1 MKKRKII
8 SAAAAVMMAAVT
20 LAPQLPSAFPAARI
34 CTPITAEAAKNE
46 VRIKVV
52 DMATDMPID
61 NVDVAASTV
70 KDFSREDSSFS
81 WNTSDAAEFPIEGAY
96 NNDWYVKLYNV
107 PKEYNYN
114 SVYTID
120 RDTRTFGDYTIR
132 LVKKSQDNN
141 VTICSAH
148 DEPVAKVLLK
158 TADMDVY
165 DKKGNWFCT
174 VRSNED
180 AYLPDGEYS
189 VKFKEDILKK
199 TGICVNG
206 ETSQKLTIK
215 DGVPTDM
222 LFFYLAS
229 DEEKEPNVSFTIKN
243 EGEDTSTTEGLG
255 RVVITG
261 DGFTLDTDG
270 AAYLGDGHY
279 TAHRY
284 NFPKNGFSQTGN
296 EERDRN
302 NIDIIADSLLNKT
315 EDIEFDVVDGKP
327 DRDLVFVKV
336 PVNRPAE
343 EETASAKV
351 KIVDKA
357 TGKNIEGV
365 DAVAISGLNATAKS
379 IAKWNTSDEAEKS
392 LTGLAG
398 DPRIVYGIEL
408 SNVPKEYEYNKQY
421 TFSFAKDSKEETWIV
436 ELEKK
441 NGTDEE
447 KTGSTAKVKIVDK
460 ATGKNIEGV
469 DAVAI
474 SGLNATAKSIA
485 KWNTSDEAE
494 KSLTGL
500 AGDPRIVYGIELS
513 NVPKEYEY
521 NKQYIFSFAKDS
533 KEESWVVE
541 LEKKNGTVAE
551 ESASAK
557 IKIID
562 MATGKNIEG
571 IDVEVIA
578 GINATGKSI
587 AKWNTSDEA
596 VKTLEGLSE
605 NKNVAYGIKLKKV
618 PEKYVH
624 ENTYV
629 FMRTGDKDTENWTIS
644 LVTSDIKENITFNI
658 YDWSEETWYDFLGKD
673 MPFYAEITD
682 KDGNFCYGFS
692 KADSR
697 ALPDGEYTF
706 RLVTPPEGYVIVDPD
721 SDLAKKL
728 KEKFLLSEVDGGT
741 VNFTMKDGKPD
752 REIIFDIIKA
762 EDAEPVNVPAE
773 EKGDIGFRLYSRYK
787 GLWDRKDNGMVGYV
801 IITDGADNFIGK
813 YKLDEMISL
822 PDGKYKAEIEVNS
835 KGYGCFSE
843 QKIQF
848 TVDEGKA
855 VEKLDFNVER
865 WNFNESGSGDANG
878 DGTVDISDAVLI
890 MQSQSNPSKYGTN
903 GTDKGH
909 LTEDGSKRADVD
921 GGGVT
926 NKDAL
931 TIQQYLLGMFRFE

>member
-52 DMATDMPID
+52 DMATDMPIE
-61 NVDVAASTV
+61 NVDAAASTV
-70 KDFSREDSSFS
+70 KDFSREDSSYS
-81 WNTSDAAEFPIEGAY
+81 WNTSDAVEFPIEGAY

-107 PKEYNYN
+107 PEEYNYN
-114 SVYTID
+114 AVYTID

-174 VRSNED
+174 IKSNEGT
-180 AYLPDGEYS
+180 YLPDGEYS
-189 VKFKEDILKK
+189 VKFKENVLENS
-199 TGICVNG
+199 GVCVKG
-206 ETSQKLTIK
+206 EVSQKLTIK
-215 DGVPTDM
+215 DGVPTDTI
-222 LFFYLAS
+222 FFLLAS
-229 DEEKEPNVSFTIKN
+229 DERKKPNVSFTIRN
-243 EGEDTSTTEGLG
+243 EGEDTSSTENLG

-270 AAYLGDGHY
+270 SAYLGDGHY

-284 NFPKNGFSQTGN
+284 NFPKNGFNQTGN
-296 EERDRN
+296 EERDQH

-315 EDIEFDVVDGKP
+315 EDIEFNVVDGKP

-343 EETASAKV
+343 EEGATAKIKV
-351 KIVDKA
+351 VDKA

-365 DAVAISGLNATAKS
+365 DVEVIAGINATGKS
-379 IAKWNTSDEAEKS
+379 LAKWNTSDEEEKV
-392 LTGLAG
+392 LTGLSGNPNLAF
-398 DPRIVYGIEL
+398 GIDL
-408 SNVPKEYEYNKQY
+408 SNVPEEYDFQK
-421 TFSFAKDSKEETWIV
+421 
-436 ELEKK
+436 
-441 NGTDEE
+441 
-447 KTGSTAKVKIVDK
+447 
-460 ATGKNIEGV
+460 
-469 DAVAI
+469 
-474 SGLNATAKSIA
+474 
-485 KWNTSDEAE
+485 
-494 KSLTGL
+494 
-500 AGDPRIVYGIELS
+500 R
-513 NVPKEYEY
+513 
-521 NKQYIFSFAKDS
+521 YIFGFAKDS

-541 LEKKNGTVAE
+541 LEKKNGPVAE
-551 ESASAK
+551 E
-557 IKIID
+557 
-562 MATGKNIEG
+562 
-571 IDVEVIA
+571 
-578 GINATGKSI
+578 
-587 AKWNTSDEA
+587 
-596 VKTLEGLSE
+596 
-605 NKNVAYGIKLKKV
+605 
-618 PEKYVH
+618 
-624 ENTYV
+624 
-629 FMRTGDKDTENWTIS
+629 
-644 LVTSDIKENITFNI
+644 
-658 YDWSEETWYDFLGKD
+658 
-673 MPFYAEITD
+673 
-682 KDGNFCYGFS
+682 
-692 KADSR
+692 
-697 ALPDGEYTF
+697 
-706 RLVTPPEGYVIVDPD
+706 
-721 SDLAKKL
+721 
-728 KEKFLLSEVDGGT
+728 
-741 VNFTMKDGKPD
+741 
-752 REIIFDIIKA
+752 
-762 EDAEPVNVPAE
+762 
-773 EKGDIGFRLYSRYK
+773 GDIGFRLYSRYK

-801 IITDGADNFIGK
+801 IITDGADDFIGK

-835 KGYGCFSE
+835 KGYSCFSE

-855 VEKLDFNVER
+855 VENLDFNVER
-865 WNFNESGSGDANG
+865 WNFNENGSGDANG

-890 MQSQSNPSKYGTN
+890 MQSMANPSKYGAN

-931 TIQQYLLGMFRFE
+931 TIQQYLLGMFNFE

>member
-20 LAPQLPSAFPAARI
+20 IAPQLPSAFPAARI

-81 WNTSDAAEFPIEGAY
+81 WNTSDVVEFPIEGAY
-96 NNDWYVKLYNV
+96 NDDWYVKLYNV
-107 PKEYNYN
+107 PEEYNYN

-120 RDTRTFGDYTIR
+120 RDTRTYGDYTIR

-174 VRSNED
+174 VRSNEG

-206 ETSQKLTIK
+206 EASQDLTIK

-222 LFFYLAS
+222 IFFYLAS
-229 DEEKEPNVSFTIKN
+229 DEEKEPNISFTIKN
-243 EGEDTSTTEGLG
+243 EGEDTSTAEGLG

-302 NIDIIADSLLNKT
+302 NIDIIADSLLNT
-315 EDIEFDVVDGKP
+315 VEDIEFDVVDGKP

-336 PVNRPAE
+336 PVNNTDE
-343 EETASAKV
+343 EKTGSTAKV
-351 KIVDKA
+351 KIVDKS

-421 TFSFAKDSKEETWIV
+421 T
-436 ELEKK
+436 
-441 NGTDEE
+441 
-447 KTGSTAKVKIVDK
+447 
-460 ATGKNIEGV
+460 
-469 DAVAI
+469 
-474 SGLNATAKSIA
+474 
-485 KWNTSDEAE
+485 
-494 KSLTGL
+494 
-500 AGDPRIVYGIELS
+500 
-513 NVPKEYEY
+513 
-521 NKQYIFSFAKDS
+521 FSFAKDS

>member
-52 DMATDMPID
+52 DMATDMPIE
-61 NVDVAASTV
+61 NVDAAASTV

-81 WNTSDAAEFPIEGAY
+81 WNTSDAVEFPIEGAY

-107 PKEYNYN
+107 PEEYNYN
-114 SVYTID
+114 AVYTID
-120 RDTRTFGDYTIR
+120 RDTRTYGDYTIR

-165 DKKGNWFCT
+165 DKKDNWFCT
-174 VRSNED
+174 IKSNEGT
-180 AYLPDGEYS
+180 YLPDGEYS
-189 VKFKEDILKK
+189 VKFKENVLVNS
-199 TGICVNG
+199 GVCVKG
-206 ETSQKLTIK
+206 EASQKLTIK
-215 DGVPTDM
+215 DGVPTDTI
-222 LFFYLAS
+222 FFLLAS
-229 DEEKEPNVSFTIKN
+229 DERKEPNVSFTIKN
-243 EGEDTSTTEGLG
+243 EGEDTSSADGLG

-270 AAYLGDGHY
+270 SAYLGDGHY

-284 NFPKNGFSQTGN
+284 NFPKNGFNQTGN
-296 EERDRN
+296 KERDQH

-315 EDIEFDVVDGKP
+315 EDIEFNVVDGKP

-343 EETASAKV
+343 EEGATAKIKV
-351 KIVDKA
+351 VDKA

-365 DAVAISGLNATAKS
+365 DVEVIAGINATGKSLAKWNTSDEEEKVLTGLSGNPNLAFGIDLSNVPEEYDFQKRYIFGFAKDSKEESWVVELEKKNGPVAEEGATAKIKVVDKATGKNIEGIDVVAISGLNATAKS
-379 IAKWNTSDEAEKS
+379 IAKWNTSDEAEKIIK
-392 LTGLAG
+392 GLAG
-398 DPRIVYGIEL
+398 D
-408 SNVPKEYEYNKQY
+408 S
-421 TFSFAKDSKEETWIV
+421 
-436 ELEKK
+436 
-441 NGTDEE
+441 
-447 KTGSTAKVKIVDK
+447 
-460 ATGKNIEGV
+460 
-469 DAVAI
+469 
-474 SGLNATAKSIA
+474 
-485 KWNTSDEAE
+485 
-494 KSLTGL
+494 
-500 AGDPRIVYGIELS
+500 RIVYGIELS

-541 LEKKNGTVAE
+541 LEKKNGPVAE
-551 ESASAK
+551 
-557 IKIID
+557 
-562 MATGKNIEG
+562 
-571 IDVEVIA
+571 
-578 GINATGKSI
+578 
-587 AKWNTSDEA
+587 
-596 VKTLEGLSE
+596 
-605 NKNVAYGIKLKKV
+605 
-618 PEKYVH
+618 
-624 ENTYV
+624 
-629 FMRTGDKDTENWTIS
+629 KD
-644 LVTSDIKENITFNI
+644 
-658 YDWSEETWYDFLGKD
+658 
-673 MPFYAEITD
+673 
-682 KDGNFCYGFS
+682 
-692 KADSR
+692 
-697 ALPDGEYTF
+697 
-706 RLVTPPEGYVIVDPD
+706 
-721 SDLAKKL
+721 
-728 KEKFLLSEVDGGT
+728 
-741 VNFTMKDGKPD
+741 
-752 REIIFDIIKA
+752 
-762 EDAEPVNVPAE
+762 
-773 EKGDIGFRLYSRYK
+773 DIGFRLYSRYK

-801 IITDGADNFIGK
+801 IITDGADDFIGK

-835 KGYGCFSE
+835 KGYSCFSE

-855 VEKLDFNVER
+855 VENLDFNVER
-865 WNFNESGSGDANG
+865 WNFNENGSGDANG

-890 MQSQSNPSKYGTN
+890 MQSMANPSKYGAN

-931 TIQQYLLGMFRFE
+931 TIQQYLLGMFNYE

>member
-70 KDFSREDSSFS
+70 KDFSREDSSFR

-132 LVKKSQDNN
+132 LVKKLQDNN
-141 VTICSAH
+141 VTICSSH
-148 DEPVAKVLLK
+148 DEPEAKIVLK

-174 VRSNED
+174 VRSNEG

-215 DGVPTDM
+215 DGVPTDTTYFS
-222 LFFYLAS
+222 LKT

-284 NFPKNGFSQTGN
+284 NFPKNGFGQTGN

-302 NIDIIADSLLNKT
+302 NIDIIADSLLNKA

-336 PVNRPAE
+336 PVN
-343 EETASAKV
+343 
-351 KIVDKA
+351 
-357 TGKNIEGV
+357 
-365 DAVAISGLNATAKS
+365 
-379 IAKWNTSDEAEKS
+379 
-392 LTGLAG
+392 
-398 DPRIVYGIEL
+398 
-408 SNVPKEYEYNKQY
+408 NK
-421 TFSFAKDSKEETWIV
+421 
-436 ELEKK
+436 
-441 NGTDEE
+441 DEE
-447 KTGSTAKVKIVDK
+447 KTGATAKVKIVDK

-521 NKQYIFSFAKDS
+521 NKQYIFSFEKDS

-697 ALPDGEYTF
+697 ALPDGEYIF

-773 EKGDIGFRLYSRYK
+773 EKGNIGFRLYSRYK
-787 GLWDRKDNGMVGYV
+787 GLWARKDNGMVGYV

-822 PDGKYKAEIEVNS
+822 PDGKYKAETEVNS

-865 WNFNESGSGDANG
+865 WNFNENGSGDANG

-890 MQSQSNPSKYGTN
+890 MQSQANPSKYGTN

>member
-46 VRIKVV
+46 VRIRVV
-52 DMATDMPID
+52 DMATDMPIE
-61 NVDVAASTV
+61 NVDAAASTV

-81 WNTSDAAEFPIEGAY
+81 WNTSDAVEFPIEGAY

-107 PKEYNYN
+107 PEEYDYN
-114 SVYTID
+114 AVYTID

-132 LVKKSQDNN
+132 LVKKSQDSN

-148 DEPVAKVLLK
+148 DEPVAKILLK

-174 VRSNED
+174 IKSNEG

-189 VKFKEDILKK
+189 VKFKENVLENS
-199 TGICVNG
+199 GVCVKG
-206 ETSQKLTIK
+206 EASQKLTIK
-215 DGVPTDM
+215 DGVPTDTI
-222 LFFYLAS
+222 FFLLAS
-229 DEEKEPNVSFTIKN
+229 DEEKKPNVSFTIKN
-243 EGEDTSTTEGLG
+243 EGEDTSSTEDLG

-270 AAYLGDGHY
+270 SAYLGDGHY

-284 NFPKNGFSQTGN
+284 NFPKNGFNQTGN
-296 EERDRN
+296 EERDQH

-315 EDIEFDVVDGKP
+315 EDIEFNVVDGKP

-336 PVNRPAE
+336 PVTRPAE
-343 EETASAKV
+343 EEGATAKI

-365 DAVAISGLNATAKS
+365 DVEVIAGINATGKSLAKWNTSDEEEKVLTGLSENPNLAFGIDLSNVPEEYDFQKRYIFGFAKDSKEESWVVELEKKPGTVAEEGATAKIKVIDKATGKNIEGIDVVAISGLNATAKS
-379 IAKWNTSDEAEKS
+379 IAKWNTSDEAEKIIK
-392 LTGLAG
+392 GLAG

-408 SNVPKEYEYNKQY
+408 SNVPEEYSCDKQY
-421 TFSFAKDSKEETWIV
+421 IFSFAKDSKEESWVV

-441 NGTDEE
+441 NGPVAEE
-447 KTGSTAKVKIVDK
+447 GATAKIKVVDK
-460 ATGKNIEGV
+460 ATGKNIEGIDV
-469 DAVAI
+469 VAI

-494 KSLTGL
+494 KIIKGL

-541 LEKKNGTVAE
+541 LEKKNGPVAE
-551 ESASAK
+551 E
-557 IKIID
+557 
-562 MATGKNIEG
+562 
-571 IDVEVIA
+571 
-578 GINATGKSI
+578 
-587 AKWNTSDEA
+587 
-596 VKTLEGLSE
+596 
-605 NKNVAYGIKLKKV
+605 
-618 PEKYVH
+618 
-624 ENTYV
+624 
-629 FMRTGDKDTENWTIS
+629 
-644 LVTSDIKENITFNI
+644 
-658 YDWSEETWYDFLGKD
+658 
-673 MPFYAEITD
+673 
-682 KDGNFCYGFS
+682 
-692 KADSR
+692 
-697 ALPDGEYTF
+697 
-706 RLVTPPEGYVIVDPD
+706 
-721 SDLAKKL
+721 
-728 KEKFLLSEVDGGT
+728 
-741 VNFTMKDGKPD
+741 
-752 REIIFDIIKA
+752 
-762 EDAEPVNVPAE
+762 
-773 EKGDIGFRLYSRYK
+773 GDIGFRLYSRYK

-801 IITDGADNFIGK
+801 IITDGADDFIGK

-835 KGYGCFSE
+835 KGYSCFSE

-865 WNFNESGSGDANG
+865 WNFNENGSGDANG

-890 MQSQSNPSKYGTN
+890 MQSMANPSKYGAN

-931 TIQQYLLGMFRFE
+931 TIQQYLLGMFNFE